1 MAGQLQTELYLH
13 PRPGG
18 QDLVERICAH
28 ATNRPT
34 QEVVAVAVAPT
45 NAAQASDL
53 LFGTG
58 IGVVSAID
66 HLSTDLI
73 DEARRSVA
81 KGATEIALPPLVLDH
96 AATLT
101 RLRSRVGPVT
111 PVTVRMDDTHER
123 LDVDAAERA
132 LRLGADFIS
141 YAPYAASPTA
151 CQDIAAL
158 LALAESLQLG
168 GVKIEATDA
177 SHAALIQSKAHPA
190 MARLCVPLASGS
202 G

>member
-1 MAGQLQTELYLH
+1 MAGQLQTELFMY

-18 QDLVERICAH
+18 QHLVERICAH
-28 ATNRPT
+28 ATNRPAHH
-34 QEVVAVAVAPT
+34 VVAVAVAPT
-45 NAAQASDL
+45 NVAQASDL

-58 IGVVSAID
+58 IGVVSTID

-81 KGATEIALPPLVLDH
+81 KGATEIALPPIVLDQS
-96 AATLT
+96 ATLT
-101 RLRSRVGPVT
+101 RLRSRLGPVT
-111 PVTVRMDDTHER
+111 PVTVHMADTHER

-132 LRLGADFIS
+132 LRLGADFVS
-141 YAPYAASPTA
+141 FAPHAASPTA
-151 CQDIAAL
+151 CRDIDAL

-168 GVKIEATDA
+168 GVKIEAADP

-190 MARLCVPLASGS
+190 MARLCVPLASATG
-202 G
+202 